1 VRILI
6 DIGHP
11 AHVHYF
17 KNCIRLL
24 EDQGHAFLIV
34 ARDNDVIHEL
44 LRQHSIPFVS
54 RGRGGFSI
62 PGKMAYI
69 ARANYVLLRQ
79 ALRFRPDMMLSV
91 ASPYL
96 AQVGWMLRIP
106 TVTLDDT
113 EGAILGRMLYLPF
126 TSMVLTPDT
135 YRNDLGAKQ
144 VRVNSSLEMCYL
156 HPKYFGSKIDP
167 HTELGLKPD
176 EPYAIVRLVSWK
188 AVHDRGHRGL
198 SPDRVLQVCRE
209 LSKHCRVFISS
220 EAQIPAELQSMRFP
234 LSPDRLHAALSGASL
249 YVGEGAT
256 MAAEA
261 AMLGVPSC
269 YVSSIDLGYIN
280 TQATLG
286 LIHHYR
292 SADAFL
298 QDLPQ
303 VVLLL
308 KKPGALSERNGYF
321 RDRVDM
327 TALLVWLVQNW
338 PSSLDW
344 LKKKGRIAAD
354 SDLPGDTGL
363 CADLQGKAP
372 LGTKNL
378 SQDATLDADAAQ
390 SKSRGA

>member
-1 VRILI
+1 LRILI

-24 EDQGHAFLIV
+24 QEQGHAFLIV

-44 LRQHSIPFVS
+44 LRRYGIPFES

-62 PGKMAYI
+62 PGKMFYM
-69 ARANYVLLRQ
+69 ARANYILMRH
-79 ALRFRPDMMLSV
+79 ARRFRPDLMLSV

-96 AQVGWMLRIP
+96 AQVGWLLGIP

-126 TSMVLTPDT
+126 TGMVITPHT
-135 YRNDLGAKQ
+135 YRNDLGDKQ

-156 HPKYFGSKIDP
+156 HPKYFAGKVDP
-167 HTELGLKPD
+167 HEALGLKPG

-198 SPDRVLQVCRE
+198 MPDRVQQVCSE
-209 LSKHCRVFISS
+209 LSRHCRVFVSS
-220 EAQIPAELQSMRFP
+220 EAGIPPELESMRFP
-234 LSPDRLHAALSGASL
+234 LPPDCLHAALAGASL

-280 TQATLG
+280 AQAVQG
-286 LIHHYR
+286 LIRHYR

-298 QDLPQ
+298 NDLPE
-303 VVLLL
+303 VVGLI
-308 KKPGALSERNGYF
+308 ERSPEQRGRDAYF
-321 RDRVDM
+321 ADRVDM
-327 TALLVWLVQNW
+327 TALLVWLVRNW
-338 PSSLDW
+338 PESRAW
-344 LKKKGRIAAD
+344 LMQKGRVAAD
-354 SDLPGDTGL
+354 EELPGDL
-363 CADLQGKAP
+363 K
-372 LGTKNL
+372 
-378 SQDATLDADAAQ
+378 
-390 SKSRGA
+390 

>member
-1 VRILI
+1 MRILI

-17 KNCIRLL
+17 RNCLRILK
-24 EDQGHAFLIV
+24 EEGHEFLIV

-44 LRQHSIPFVS
+44 LHRYGIPFIS

-62 PGKMAYI
+62 PGKMFFM
-69 ARANYVLLRQ
+69 ARTNFVLFRH
-79 ALRFRPDMMLSV
+79 ARRFRPDLMLSV

-96 AQVGWMLRIP
+96 AQVGWLLGIP

-126 TSMVLTPDT
+126 TSLVITPDT
-135 YRNDLGAKQ
+135 YRKDLGKKQ

-156 HPKYFGSKIDP
+156 HPDYFTGRNGLRD
-167 HTELGLKPD
+167 ELGLKPD

-198 SPDRVLQVCRE
+198 MPDRVQQVCRG
-209 LSKHCRVFISS
+209 LSKHCRVFVSS
-220 EAQIPAELQSMRFP
+220 ESFIPDELRSLQFP
-234 LSPDRLHAALSGASL
+234 LPPDCLHAALAGASL

-280 TQATLG
+280 AQAAHG
-286 LIHHYR
+286 LIRHYR
-292 SADAFL
+292 TADAFL
-298 QDLPQ
+298 GDMPRI
-303 VVLLL
+303 VELLGQPSTAG
-308 KKPGALSERNGYF
+308 KRNAYF
-321 RDRVDM
+321 NDRVDM
-327 TALLVWLVQNW
+327 TALLIWLVRNW
-338 PSSLDW
+338 PASRTW
-344 LKKKGRIAAD
+344 LMRIQRIASD
-354 SDLPGDTGL
+354 SDLPESLSGL
-363 CADLQGKAP
+363 PADERADSEP
-372 LGTKNL
+372 AAVKN
-378 SQDATLDADAAQ
+378 S
-390 SKSRGA
+390 SP